1 MSTSVPLTVS
11 AWTLGGISSFE
22 ERVRQARKAGFEAIG
37 LRASDYINALD
48 QGWKDGDLTGLLA
61 RLQMRVSEVECITGW
76 AEERR
81 PFPQK
86 ATEQICFHMCRLFGV
101 DRVNC
106 ALMEPHPPA
115 QIAQKLAELCDR
127 AGDLTLAL
135 EPMPYSA
142 LPTAQAAWQAIR
154 AAGRGNACLILDA
167 WHWIR
172 AGLSLDPSALEG
184 IDPRR
189 ICAIHI
195 NDVREHPYAAAVL
208 RDESMHDR
216 RMPGQGCGD
225 TAGFVRLLRSWGA
238 APRLVSVEVM
248 DDRASAAAGAEQWLA
263 GNAQA
268 ARDVLNQSWPELLPG
283 LTP

>member
-1 MSTSVPLTVS
+1 MSISVPLTVS
-11 AWTLGGISSFE
+11 AWTLGGGSFD
-22 ERVRQARKAGFEAIG
+22 ERVRRARRAGFEAIG
-37 LRASDYINALD
+37 LRASDYISALD
-48 QGWKDGDLTGLLA
+48 QGWKDSDLTALLA
-61 RLQMRVSEVECITGW
+61 RLHMRVSEVECITGW
-76 AEERR
+76 AEQRR
-81 PFPQK
+81 PFAQK

-106 ALMEPHPPA
+106 ALMEPHAPA
-115 QIAQKLAELCDR
+115 RIAQALAELCDR
-127 AGDLTLAL
+127 AGDLTVAL

-142 LPTAQAAWQAIR
+142 LPTAQAAWQAIQST
-154 AAGRGNACLILDA
+154 GRDNACLILDA

-172 AGLSLDPSALEG
+172 AGQPLDPAALEG

-195 NDVREHPYAAAVL
+195 NDVREHPYAPAVL

-225 TAGFVRLLRSWGA
+225 TAGFVRLLHSYGA

-248 DDRASAAAGAEQWLA
+248 DDRASAAAGPEQWLSD
-263 GNAQA
+263 NAQA
-268 ARDVLNQSWPELLPG
+268 ARAVLEQSWPALLPAP
-283 LTP
+283 TP